1 MRNSIYLRKIPNFQ
15 KFNMQNFKNKDEIQF
30 YEKYFNKSYKIK
42 WNVREKKKKID
53 QHYLNFFLLFCYQ
66 EFDLKHP
73 LCNFCPVG

>member
-42 WNVREKKKKID
+42 WNVREK
-53 QHYLNFFLLFCYQ
+53 
-66 EFDLKHP
+66 
-73 LCNFCPVG
+73 